1 MGAIPA
7 LPDYAVPP
15 YQVSK
20 QNYLGRL
27 SAWRHDQR
35 ARRREVAIIGAGMAG
50 LVCGWLL
57 KRAGHDVTIFEASH
71 VVGGRIKTLRDRFTS
86 GFHAEAGAMRIPED
100 HLLTRWLVRD
110 LLKLETVPFR
120 NRSDNGLIYI
130 NGRRTT
136 EKHYRRRPAQ
146 FDFAL
151 ARHERSL
158 TAEAMFERAL
168 ARYMERTHGIRDFDI
183 ASLAQDRTAE
193 ARARNRSLLHDLDK
207 HSLRSFLM
215 EEAFLEPGKQ
225 RKLSRGA
232 VDMIVALLAAEVH
245 LSLSMAAI
253 VSDYQ
258 ELGPDSALYQIA
270 GGMDRLPRAL
280 AGEGPAWDGPGLA
293 PDIRYNERV
302 IEIEAKGRKLCVIF
316 EDPVTRRRRSDS
328 YDLAVIATPF
338 SALRHIRIAGLIG
351 AEKRRA
357 VRQLHYD
364 NSCKIIIEFDQRFWA
379 RRRGGRQPIDGGRSI
394 TDLPIRQVYYP
405 SASLQPGR
413 QAGNPGRGLLLAS
426 YTWGEESLR
435 WTSLKRDDRVRF
447 ALRDLEH
454 LHGIKES
461 LAYDCVGGTSHSWAE
476 DEFTLGA
483 FAMFEP
489 YQLTELFDDVWRPE
503 GRLHFAGE
511 HTSTKHGWI
520 EGAVESAVRVAS
532 EICARV
538 AAQR

>member
-1 MGAIPA
+1 MTAGMGE

-15 YQVSK
+15 YRVGK
-20 QNYLGRL
+20 QEYLRRL
-27 SAWRHDQR
+27 SGWRYDQR
-35 ARRREVAIIGAGMAG
+35 KRQREVAIIGAGMAG
-50 LVCGWLL
+50 LVSGWLL
-57 KRAGHDVTIFEASH
+57 ERAGHDVTIFEASH
-71 VVGGRIKTLRDRFTS
+71 VVGGRVKTLRDRFTS

-110 LLKLETVPFR
+110 LLKLETQPFR

-136 EKHYRRRPAQ
+136 EARYRKQPAQ

-151 ARHERSL
+151 ARHERAL
-158 TAEAMFERAL
+158 TAEAMFEQAL
-168 ARYMERTHGIRDFDI
+168 ARYMERTHGIRDFRI
-183 ASLAQDRTAE
+183 DRMARDDSAE
-193 ARARNRSLLHDLDK
+193 IRGRNRELLHDLDK

-215 EEAFLEPGKQ
+215 EEAFLEPGRQ

-232 VDMIVALLAAEVH
+232 VDMIVVLLAAEVH

-258 ELGPDSALYQIA
+258 ELGPDSTLYQIA
-270 GGMDRLPRAL
+270 GGMDLLPRAF
-280 AGEGPAWDGPGLA
+280 AGGGAGGAAAGA
-293 PDIRYNERV
+293 PDLAASIRYNERV
-302 IEIEAKGRKLCVIF
+302 IEIEKKGRRLCVIF

-328 YDLAVIATPF
+328 YDLVVIATPF
-338 SALRHIRIAGLIG
+338 SALRHIRMGGLIG

-364 NSCKIIIEFDQRFWA
+364 NSCKIIIEFEQRFWA
-379 RRRGGRQPIDGGRSI
+379 KRRAGQRPIDGGRSI

-405 SASLQPGR
+405 GAQH
-413 QAGNPGRGLLLAS
+413 QADRLGRGLLLAS

-447 ALRDLEH
+447 ALRDLER
-454 LHGIKES
+454 LHGIAES

-520 EGAVESAVRVAS
+520 EGAVESAVRVAT
-532 EICARV
+532 EICERV
-538 AAQR
+538 AAER

>member
-1 MGAIPA
+1 MV

-20 QNYLGRL
+20 QDYLARL
-27 SAWRHDQR
+27 SGWRHDQR
-35 ARRREVAIIGAGMAG
+35 ARRREIAIVGAGMAG

-57 KRAGHDVTIFEASH
+57 RRAGHAVTVFEASH
-71 VVGGRIKTLRDRFTS
+71 VVGGRVKTLRDRFTS

-110 LLKLETVPFR
+110 LLGLETAPFSS
-120 NRSDNGLIYI
+120 RSANGLIYI
-130 NGRRTT
+130 NGRRAT
-136 EKHYRRRPAQ
+136 EAGYRKRPAQ

-151 ARHERSL
+151 APHERAL
-158 TAEAMFERAL
+158 DAEAMFERAL
-168 ARYMERTHGIRDFDI
+168 ACYMERTHAIRDFDI
-183 ASLAQDRTAE
+183 ASLARDDTAQI
-193 ARARNRSLLHDLDK
+193 RARNRALLHDLDK

-215 EEAFLEPGKQ
+215 EEAFLAPGRQ

-253 VSDYQ
+253 VSDYR
-258 ELGPDSALYQIA
+258 ELAPHSALYQIV
-270 GGMDRLPRAL
+270 GGMDRLPKAF
-280 AGEGPAWDGPGLA
+280 AGEGGSLRDGSDLA
-293 PDIRYNERV
+293 ASIRYNERV
-302 IEIEAKGRKLCVIF
+302 IEIDAKGRKLCVIF

-328 YDLAVIATPF
+328 YDLVVIATPF
-338 SALRHIRIAGLIG
+338 SALRHIRMGGLVG

-364 NSCKIIIEFDQRFWA
+364 NSCKIIIEFEQCFWA
-379 RRRGGRQPIDGGRSI
+379 RRRGTHPPIDGGRSI

-405 SASLQPGR
+405 SAPRAADRPAGR
-413 QAGNPGRGLLLAS
+413 LARGLLLAS

-447 ALRDLEH
+447 ALRDLER
-454 LHGIKES
+454 LHGITES
-461 LAYDCVGGTSHSWAE
+461 LAYDCVGGTSHSWTE

-538 AAQR
+538 AAERG

>member
-1 MGAIPA
+1 MAD
-7 LPDYAVPP
+7 LPDYAVAP
-15 YQVSK
+15 YKVSK
-20 QNYLGRL
+20 QDYLARL
-27 SAWRHDQR
+27 GSWRHDQR
-35 ARRREVAIIGAGMAG
+35 ARRREIAIIGAGMAG
-50 LVCGWLL
+50 LVAGWLL
-57 KRAGHDVTIFEASH
+57 KRAGHAVTMFEASH

-110 LLKLETVPFR
+110 LLKLETTPFH
-120 NRSDNGLIYI
+120 NRSDHGLLYI

-136 EKHYRRRPAQ
+136 EKQYRKRPAQ

-158 TAEAMFERAL
+158 TAEAMFELAL
-168 ARYMERTHGIRDFDI
+168 ARYMERRHGIRDFDI
-183 ASLAQDRTAE
+183 ASLAQDDTADT
-193 ARARNRSLLHDLDK
+193 RARNRALLHDLDK

-215 EEAFLEPGKQ
+215 EEAFLEPAKHK
-225 RKLSRGA
+225 KLSRGA

-258 ELGPDSALYQIA
+258 ELGPHSTLYQIA
-270 GGMDRLPRAL
+270 GGMDRLPKAFAGDGGAL
-280 AGEGPAWDGPGLA
+280 RDGSDLA
-293 PDIRYNERV
+293 ANIRYNERV
-302 IEIEAKGRKLCVIF
+302 IEIETKGRKLCVIF

-328 YDLAVIATPF
+328 YDLVVIATPF
-338 SALRHIRIAGLIG
+338 SALRHIRMGGLIS

-364 NSCKIIIEFDQRFWA
+364 NSCKIIIEFEERFWA
-379 RRRGGRQPIDGGRSI
+379 KRRDGRQPIDGGRSI

-405 SASLQPGR
+405 GAQH
-413 QAGNPGRGLLLAS
+413 QADKLGRGLLLAS

-447 ALRDLEH
+447 ALRDLER
-454 LHGIKES
+454 LHGIKGS
-461 LAYDCVGGTSHSWAE
+461 LAYECVGGTSHSWAE

-538 AAQR
+538 DGA

>member
-1 MGAIPA
+1 MR
-7 LPDYAVPP
+7 LPGYAVPP
-15 YQVSK
+15 YLVGK
-20 QNYLGRL
+20 QDYLARL
-27 SAWRHDQR
+27 TGWRHDQR
-35 ARRREVAIIGAGMAG
+35 ARRREIAIIGAGMAG
-50 LVCGWLL
+50 LVAGCRL

-71 VVGGRIKTLRDRFTS
+71 VPGGRVKTLRDRFTS

-100 HLLTRWLVRD
+100 HVLTRYLVHD
-110 LLKLETVPFR
+110 LLRLETAPFR

-130 NGRRTT
+130 NGRRAT
-136 EKHYRRRPAQ
+136 ERSYRRRPAQ
-146 FDFAL
+146 FEFAL
-151 ARHERSL
+151 ARHETAL

-168 ARYMERTHGIRDFDI
+168 ARYMERTHSIRDFDI
-183 ASLAQDRTAE
+183 ASLARDGTADE
-193 ARARNRSLLHDLDK
+193 RARNRALLHDLDK

-215 EEAFLEPGKQ
+215 EEAFLEPGRQ

-253 VSDYQ
+253 VSDYR
-258 ELGPDSALYQIA
+258 ELGPDSALYRIA
-270 GGMDRLPRAL
+270 GGMDRLPRAF
-280 AGEGPAWDGPGLA
+280 AGEGGALPDGADLA
-293 PDIRYNERV
+293 ASIRYNERV

-316 EDPVTRRRRSDS
+316 EDPVTRRRRSDR

-338 SALRHIRIAGLIG
+338 SALRHIRMGALVG

-364 NSCKIIIEFDQRFWA
+364 NSCKIIIEFEQRFWM
-379 RRRGGRQPIDGGRSI
+379 RRRDGRRPIDGGRSI
-394 TDLPIRQVYYP
+394 TVLPIRQVYYP
-405 SASLQPGR
+405 GAADATDRLGH
-413 QAGNPGRGLLLAS
+413 GLLLAS

-447 ALRDLEH
+447 ALRDLER
-454 LHGIKES
+454 LHGIEES

-532 EICARV
+532 EICTRV
-538 AAQR
+538 AQGT